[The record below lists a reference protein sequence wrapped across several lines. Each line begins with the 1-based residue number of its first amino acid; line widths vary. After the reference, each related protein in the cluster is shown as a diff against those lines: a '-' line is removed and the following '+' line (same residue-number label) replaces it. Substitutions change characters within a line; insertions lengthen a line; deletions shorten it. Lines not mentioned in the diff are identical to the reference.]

1 MLTNKRSII
10 LEHNDEDTSTYSNF
24 DKICQKSLYLEV
36 TLDFP
41 SKTLFGFV
49 TSTYHYIDKNEK
61 YLILDLNG
69 PQIKNVSYI
78 ERKKL
83 YPLEF
88 EIISN
93 VPDKKSLGTPLKI
106 TLPSFGHII
115 PNELKIKIEFIT
127 NENCQAIQFLKKE
140 QTHSKKYPFMFTQCE
155 AIQCRSLF
163 PCQDTPSAKVFVTAK
178 TFIDPPY
185 KMLCSGLAKSVYW
198 DVNRQKNV
206 IVYKQKISIPTYL
219 IAFAA
224 GKISYEKISDR
235 CGVYAEDDLV
245 QIAKNE
251 FINTENYLKK
261 AEEYFGRE
269 YDWEVYNILVL
280 PFSFPYG
287 GMENPNLT
295 FVSPSLLAGD
305 GSLSYVIGHEIS
317 HSWTG
322 NLVTNK
328 NWENFWV
335 NEGFTT
341 FLERKLDGM
350 IFGEDMENL
359 EAMVGN
365 SELENDIE
373 MFGEENN
380 YTQLMPNYE
389 GVDPDDGFS
398 SVPYEKG
405 YQFLVYLESLVGK
418 EAFKNIM
425 QEYIKKYAYMSV
437 DYNAFKEVYE
447 DYVNDNTEGEEGKN
461 ILNDI
466 DWDTWLYS
474 KGKPFAEFNFSSN
487 LSDEA
492 IQFAEKYFVKNANYD
507 GDYNTFKKWHTNVKV
522 YFLNY
527 IMNNIK
533 KVDDKVYKNL
543 RDNLKLNQ
551 ENYNM
556 EVKYLWYQIALKTK
570 HDDVI
575 PDLKKMLLS
584 IGRMKYLKPLYSSWY
599 EFNKKDAKS
608 FFDKNKNLYHP
619 IAQKNVASVFK

>member
-1 MLTNKRSII
+1 MLTNKTNVI
-10 LEHNDEDTSTYSNF
+10 LEHNDEDISTYSNF

-41 SKTLFGFV
+41 SKTLYGFV
-49 TSTYHYIDKNEK
+49 TSTYEYINKNEK
-61 YLILDLNG
+61 YLILDLKG
-69 PQIKNVSYI
+69 PEIKKVSFI
-78 ERKKL
+78 ENKKIF
-83 YPLEF
+83 PLEF
-88 EIISN
+88 QIISN
-93 VPDKKSLGTPLKI
+93 VPDYKALGTPLKI
-106 TLPSFGHII
+106 TLPSFGQII

-163 PCQDTPSAKVFVTAK
+163 PCQDTPSAKVNVTAK

-185 KMLCSGLAKSVYW
+185 IMLFSGILKSIYW
-198 DVNRQKNV
+198 DVNRQKNA
-206 IVYKQKISIPTYL
+206 IVYKQKINIPTYL

-245 QIAKNE
+245 KIAKNE

-261 AEEYFGRE
+261 AEEYFGRK
-269 YDWEVYNILVL
+269 YDWGIYNILVL

-365 SELENDIE
+365 SELENDID
-373 MFGEENN
+373 MFGEDHN

-389 GVDPDDGFS
+389 GVNPDDGFS

-425 QEYIKKYAYMSV
+425 QEYIKK
-437 DYNAFKEVYE
+437 
-447 DYVNDNTEGEEGKN
+447 
-461 ILNDI
+461 
-466 DWDTWLYS
+466 
-474 KGKPFAEFNFSSN
+474 
-487 LSDEA
+487 
-492 IQFAEKYFVKNANYD
+492 
-507 GDYNTFKKWHTNVKV
+507 
-522 YFLNY
+522 
-527 IMNNIK
+527 
-533 KVDDKVYKNL
+533 
-543 RDNLKLNQ
+543 
-551 ENYNM
+551 
-556 EVKYLWYQIALKTK
+556 
-570 HDDVI
+570 
-575 PDLKKMLLS
+575 ML
-584 IGRMKYLKPLYSSWY
+584 I
-599 EFNKKDAKS
+599 
-608 FFDKNKNLYHP
+608 
-619 IAQKNVASVFK
+619 